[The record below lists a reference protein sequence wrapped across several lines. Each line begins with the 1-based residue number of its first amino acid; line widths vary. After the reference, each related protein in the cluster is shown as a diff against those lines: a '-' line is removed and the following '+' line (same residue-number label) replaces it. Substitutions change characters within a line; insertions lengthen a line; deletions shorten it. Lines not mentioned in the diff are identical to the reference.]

1 MPESRS
7 LMLTLRKV
15 LCKSRLNENLLSGRY
30 KYMLEDLKNI
40 QHAKEVAHNNES
52 NSEACASRLL
62 SPIGIMKIA
71 MFTPITVPK
80 NSNRQAL

>member
-1 MPESRS
+1 
-7 LMLTLRKV
+7 
-15 LCKSRLNENLLSGRY
+15 
-30 KYMLEDLKNI
+30 MLEDLKNI